1 VAALRWTCGIVVA
14 AAIAT
19 AGGAALAKEESA
31 PRFDSLTSLEMVGRY
46 GELAQLAQKK
56 LAAQGRPTTSIVAPL
71 CTAYSRL
78 KDYGKLFPCL
88 DRLEALVLAGDTVI
102 VTDRWDISNS
112 DATPLASMLRAEA
125 LVELGNYRKAIEEAN
140 AALGR
145 IQDRLSYGIWWNKT
159 YRIALYPIL
168 GVAYALAGEREPAMA
183 QVKRLEDFPIGFMG
197 WAGFRILRENAIA
210 RIQVAL
216 GDHAGALKH
225 LEEDGSLVRSIFIVN
240 DVAWGFT
247 GEDAAETYMFL
258 PKLLMRGKCRLET
271 GDLEG
276 AKADFGAALRNQR
289 IADFGEIHW
298 QVLFERG
305 RIAEREG
312 DDDGAIELYR
322 RAIEVIE
329 RQRASI
335 ATEAAKIGFAGDKQQ
350 AYARLVAKLVARGRA
365 ADAFDFVERAK
376 SRALVDLLASRT
388 DFASRE
394 LEAGRAAPLVSRLDV
409 ADRAVRIQDDS
420 ARGTRSAEALA
431 LKAVQEEIRRAAPEL
446 ASLVTVTSI
455 AADEVRRLLG
465 PDETLVEY
473 YYHGADLYAFVAT
486 PGKLSVAKLDGEG
499 MAFQVRS
506 LREAVQR
513 ADTPRW
519 RDFSRAL
526 YDRLWKPIE
535 ALVGTPRVV
544 VVPHGVLHYLPF
556 AALERADGQ
565 QVVDQVGLRFLPS
578 ASVLK
583 FVRAPTGAAS
593 TAALVLGNPDLG
605 DPALDLAFGEQEATA
620 VAGQLPQSQLLLR
633 ASASETNFRRLGAQ
647 YRRIH
652 FATHG
657 KFQAQDALNSGLFL
671 ARDAQNDGVLTVG
684 ELYGLPIDADL
695 VTLSACETGLGRIAS
710 GDDVVGLTRGFLYAG
725 ASSVVA
731 SLWSVEDKATA
742 GLMGAFYANLATR
755 DRQEALREAQLA
767 TRKVAPHP
775 FYWAAFQL
783 IGQAGSPPPADR
795 R

>member
-1 VAALRWTCGIVVA
+1 MAAYRWASGIVA

-19 AGGAALAKEESA
+19 AGGMALAKEDPA

-46 GELAQLAQKK
+46 GELAKLAEKK
-56 LAAQGRPTTSIVAPL
+56 LAAQGKPTTSVVAPL

-88 DRLEALVLAGDTVI
+88 ERLEALVRAGDTVI

-125 LVELGNYRKAIEEAN
+125 LVELGDYRKAIEEAN
-140 AALGR
+140 AALGKV
-145 IQDRLSYGIWWNKT
+145 QDRLSYGIWWNKT
-159 YRIALYPIL
+159 YRIALYPVL
-168 GVAYALAGEREPAMA
+168 GVAHALAGEREPAMA
-183 QVKRLEDFPIGFMG
+183 QVKRLEEFPIGFMG
-197 WAGFRILRENAIA
+197 WEAFPIMRDNAIA
-210 RIQVAL
+210 RIRVAL
-216 GDHAGALKH
+216 GDYADALKY
-225 LEEDGSLVRSIFIVN
+225 LEELEYPFTLN
-240 DVAWGFT
+240 DLAWGFT
-247 GEDAAETYMFL
+247 GEDAAGTHMFL
-258 PKLLMRGKCRLET
+258 PRLLMRGKCRLET
-271 GDLEG
+271 GDLKG

-298 QVLFERG
+298 QVLFESG

-350 AYARLVAKLVARGRA
+350 AYARLVAKLVARARA
-365 ADAFDFVERAK
+365 EEAFDFVERAK

-394 LEAGRAAPLVSRLDV
+394 LEAGRVAPLVSRLDV

-431 LKAVQEEIRRAAPEL
+431 LKAVQEEIRRVAPEL
-446 ASLVTVTSI
+446 ASLVTVTSVS
-455 AADEVRRLLG
+455 AGEVRRLLG

-486 PGKLSVAKLDGEG
+486 RATLSVVKLDGEG

-506 LREAVQR
+506 LRESVQR
-513 ADTPRW
+513 ADTSRW
-519 RDFSRAL
+519 KDFSRAL

-535 ALVGTPRVV
+535 ALVVAPRVV

-556 AALERADGQ
+556 AALEGADGR

-583 FVRAPTGAAS
+583 FVRAPAGVAS

-620 VAGQLPQSQLLLR
+620 VAGQFPQSHLLLR
-633 ASASETNFRRLGAQ
+633 AGASETNFRRLGAQ

-684 ELYGLPIDADL
+684 ELYGLPLDADL

-742 GLMGAFYANLATR
+742 GLMGAFYANLSTR
-755 DRQEALREAQLA
+755 DKQEALREAQLA
-767 TRKVAPHP
+767 TRKAAPHP